1 MQHPKGE
8 LMSKNWQTVTKRERE
23 RAVELKRT
31 QKRERKQA
39 AAAEKAARKNGTW
52 IDESAVDE
60 SAESELPDG
69 EPEQADVPSSDV

>member
-1 MQHPKGE
+1 
-8 LMSKNWQTVTKRERE
+8 MSKNWQTVTKRERE

-52 IDESAVDE
+52 IGDEPADAE
-60 SAESELPDG
+60 QPDIESEQ
-69 EPEQADVPSSDV
+69 PEAASS

>member
-1 MQHPKGE
+1 
-8 LMSKNWQTVTKRERE
+8 MSKNWQTVTKRERE

-52 IDESAVDE
+52 IDESADIE
-60 SAESELPDG
+60 QSEIESEQ
-69 EPEQADVPSSDV
+69 PEVPSS

>member
-1 MQHPKGE
+1 
-8 LMSKNWQTVTKRERE
+8 MSKNWQTVTKRERE

-52 IDESAVDE
+52 IDESADDE
-60 SAESELPDG
+60 QPDTESEQPDI
-69 EPEQADVPSSDV
+69 ESEQPEVPSS